1 MKQDIFYRDGSL
13 DVFVA
18 RVTADMRPAHFVVVG
33 TKPDLIKQAPIL
45 RELLARGEKAFLI
58 HTGQHYDENLSGGI
72 EKEFGLHIDVNLGV
86 SGGTLS
92 DNIASIIARAGD
104 IFAALRA
111 AAPTLKI
118 LPYTHGDTTTCF
130 AVTTAAFAHGIAV
143 AHVEAGI
150 RTMMLTKSLADKLT
164 TTDISRDFPA
174 WFALS
179 SDAESYTYGSH
190 EPYPEQWNTRATDAG
205 TGLFF
210 APVERVGASLAR
222 EGYPQSRIHV
232 VGNSVV
238 DAADFAEEIESHIF
252 ERFPQLA
259 DGFVRVCVHRREN
272 TESQER
278 FSALF
283 ELVEILA
290 EESPKPVLWIL
301 LPGTKAAIERHGF
314 TGRLSA
320 LKAHK
325 NVIISDVWPKYS
337 DVIAAMKRC
346 TLCATDSGSM
356 QEEMNLLKIPTA
368 TLRYGSDRP
377 ETFFAR
383 SNVVCP
389 PISGRI
395 AANICLG
402 AMKHLDLFSFP
413 HLYGENVSKKIV
425 DIALRALETHDTLIR
440 LIPDSD

>member
-1 MKQDIFYRDGSL
+1 MQNDIFYKDGSL
-13 DVFVA
+13 EAFVA
-18 RVTADMRPAHFVVVG
+18 RVCADERPAHIVVVG

-45 RELLARGEKAFLI
+45 RTLLARGEKAFLL

-72 EKEFGLHIDVNLGV
+72 EKEFGLQVDVNLGV

-92 DNIASIIARAGD
+92 DNIARVVARSGE

-111 AAPTLKI
+111 ASPTLKI
-118 LPYTHGDTTTCF
+118 LPYVHGDTTTCF

-150 RTMMLTKSLADKLT
+150 RTMMITADMAQSLHDGAA
-164 TTDISRDFPA
+164 RDFSA
-174 WFALS
+174 WFARS
-179 SDAESYTYGSH
+179 ADRANYTYGSH
-190 EPYPEQWNTRATDAG
+190 EPFPEQWNTRATDAG

-210 APVERVGASLAR
+210 APVPLVAESLAR
-222 EGYPQSRIHV
+222 EGYPASRIHM
-232 VGNSVV
+232 VGNTVV
-238 DAADFAEEIESHIF
+238 DAADFAGEIDSDIF

-272 TESQER
+272 TESPER
-278 FSALF
+278 FTALF

-290 EESPKPVLWIL
+290 EEASKPVLWIL
-301 LPGTKAAIERHGF
+301 LPGTKAAIARHGLEE
-314 TGRLSA
+314 RLAA
-320 LKAHK
+320 LRAHD
-325 NVIISDVWPKYS
+325 NVVISDVWPKYS

-356 QEEMNLLKIPTA
+356 QEEMNMLGIPTA

-395 AANICLG
+395 AADICLG
-402 AMKHLDLFSFP
+402 ALANTDLFAFP
-413 HLYGENVSKKIV
+413 ALYGENVSEKIV
-425 DIALRALETHDTLIR
+425 DIATATLAENDTLVR
-440 LIPDSD
+440 LTPLR

>member
-1 MKQDIFYRDGSL
+1 MTYKDGTM
-13 DVFVA
+13 DAFVA
-18 RVTADMRPAHFVVVG
+18 RVTADARPAHIVVVG

-45 RELLARGEKAFLI
+45 RELLARGEKAFLL

-72 EKEFGLHIDVNLGV
+72 EKEFGLHVDVNLGV

-92 DNIASIIARAGD
+92 DNIARVVARAGEL
-104 IFAALRA
+104 FAALRA

-150 RTMMLTKSLADKLT
+150 RTMMLTKSLADKLA
-164 TTDISRDFPA
+164 TTDIARDFPA

-179 SDAESYTYGSH
+179 SDAENYTYGSH

-210 APVERVGASLAR
+210 APVERVGTSLVR

-238 DAADFAEEIESHIF
+238 DAANFAEDIDSDIF

-259 DGFVRVCVHRREN
+259 HGFVRVCVHRREN

-278 FSALF
+278 FTALF

-301 LPGTKAAIERHGF
+301 LPGTKAAIERHSL
-314 TGRLSA
+314 TARLEK

-325 NVIISDVWPKYS
+325 NVVISDVWPKYS

-356 QEEMNLLKIPTA
+356 QEEMNLLNIPTA

-377 ETFFAR
+377 ETFFAQ

-395 AANICLG
+395 AADICLG
-402 AMKHLDLFSFP
+402 ALAHLDLFAFP
-413 HLYGENVSKKIV
+413 QLYGENVSQKIV
-425 DIALRALETHDTLIR
+425 DITTRALAEHDTLVR
-440 LIPDSD
+440 LVPEDD

>member
-1 MKQDIFYRDGSL
+1 MEYLDGSL
-13 DVFVA
+13 ESFVD
-18 RVTADMRPAHFVVVG
+18 RICADQRPVHIVVVG

-45 RELLARGEKAFLI
+45 RELLSRGEKAVLL

-72 EKEFGLHIDVNLGV
+72 QREFGLTVDVNLGV

-92 DNIASIIARAGD
+92 DNIAKIVSRSGK
-104 IFAALRA
+104 IFSAIRSKD
-111 AAPTLKI
+111 PMIKI

-150 RTMMLTKSLADKLT
+150 RTLMLKKSAVHNLEKGERI
-164 TTDISRDFPA
+164 TDFLS
-174 WFALS
+174 WFNLS
-179 SDAESYTYGSH
+179 SNPEQYTYGSH

-205 TGLFF
+205 SGLFF
-210 APVERVGASLAR
+210 APVKMVEESLIR
-222 EGYPQSRIHV
+222 EGYPTSRIHT
-232 VGNSVV
+232 VGNTVV
-238 DAADFAEEIESHIF
+238 DAADFAGEITSDIF
-252 ERFPQLA
+252 DRYPQLA

-272 TESQER
+272 TESRQR
-278 FSALF
+278 FTALF

-290 EESPKPVLWIL
+290 EESPKPILWIL
-301 LPGTKAAIERHGF
+301 LPGTKSAIQRHGL
-314 TGRLSA
+314 TERLTA
-320 LKAHK
+320 LKSNE
-325 NVIISDVWPKYS
+325 NVIVSDVWPKYS

-389 PISGRI
+389 PISGRVC
-395 AANICLG
+395 ADICLG
-402 AMKHLDLFSFP
+402 ALRNAEVFKFP
-413 HLYGENVSKKIV
+413 QLYGENVAKKIA
-425 DIALRALETHDTLIR
+425 DISIRSLEESETLVR
-440 LIPDSD
+440 LLPAE